1 MNQNDIAEHLD
12 LSQPAVSALMDRLEI
27 DWKAADLSDIRVA
40 YIRNL
45 REQAAGR
52 ATLGNLDLAT
62 ERAGLAKAQRERI
75 EMQNAVTRNEL
86 APVILIEEVLTKAA
100 AKVAGIFDAIPGMVR
115 RRFPALTADVIDEI
129 ASEVARARN
138 IVASIS
144 LADLDDTDPESDQPE
159 STIDA

>member
-1 MNQNDIAEHLD
+1 
-12 LSQPAVSALMDRLEI
+12 
-27 DWKAADLSDIRVA
+27 
-40 YIRNL
+40 
-45 REQAAGR
+45 
-52 ATLGNLDLAT
+52 
-62 ERAGLAKAQRERI
+62 
-75 EMQNAVTRNEL
+75 MQNAVTRNEL
-86 APVILIEEVLTKAA
+86 APVILIEEVLTKAS

-144 LADLDDTDPESDQPE
+144 LADLDDADPESDQPE